1 MKDATRIFKRYEE
14 GPLLHIKDFPGKAQ
28 IYNPAPVQ
36 YGDETILLVSVV
48 EHAATRGYGRDV
60 GQTRIARSNDGINFV
75 LSEKIL
81 LILKQLVNHGTD
93 IIILLIT
100 E

>member
-75 LSEKIL
+75 FFGIDSARVFKGVQGSDFKLLLS
-81 LILKQLVNHGTD
+81 
-93 IIILLIT
+93 
-100 E
+100 